1 MNLRLLAIPVAM
13 TMLSA
18 GAQQVESRAYYST
31 NADDA
36 VGKAGTITI
45 DGEFTDWSEDMII
58 ATCGANDMCTAFK
71 GSHENGVIDMYALYA
86 AWDDSNLYLAWQMCN
101 TGDTWARPGDGPLTD
116 YGRIGNKP
124 MVVALSLDPSAV
136 GMTGLLTSG
145 KSIWMDNSPGGL
157 KFTTHVDRLLYF
169 SGEVGQGE
177 PAMFRAVD
185 GKGNTNYTAGVGHES
200 FAKLG
205 IKYAMKEG
213 FHPSHLWRQK
223 TTAQWADPTT
233 LLSDP
238 EIYQNIFL
246 KESYDDLKAGT
257 PSGLKQHDYKYD
269 SFYEMM
275 IPFKALGITR
285 EWLEKN
291 GLGVRVIGTRGE
303 SAIDCIP
310 FDMTVVDNIFGEYG
324 ADNSTSHEKD
334 DWDDFTY
341 ALASVGHLRDIEHV
355 DPLPDPQPRPDDP
368 DDPDNEDEVYFT
380 TKAYNAYLDAEA
392 AGWETAFAYVWDAGN
407 SNKQYAGGW
416 PGTQMARVKF
426 DGKSY
431 FKYSFDAD
439 NLSKPMIIFNP
450 GGDNGKTADLEFHN
464 NGIYTLSGYAGSDIN
479 PSDVPVKPNDAISTV
494 GVDSSITVN
503 GLTVGANGRVEI
515 YNMTGALVAAGF
527 NSATAPV
534 AGLYVVRTAA
544 GAAKVALR

>member
-1 MNLRLLAIPVAM
+1 
-13 TMLSA
+13 
-18 GAQQVESRAYYST
+18 
-31 NADDA
+31 
-36 VGKAGTITI
+36 
-45 DGEFTDWSEDMII
+45 
-58 ATCGANDMCTAFK
+58 
-71 GSHENGVIDMYALYA
+71 
-86 AWDDSNLYLAWQMCN
+86 
-101 TGDTWARPGDGPLTD
+101 
-116 YGRIGNKP
+116 
-124 MVVALSLDPSAV
+124 
-136 GMTGLLTSG
+136 
-145 KSIWMDNSPGGL
+145 
-157 KFTTHVDRLLYF
+157 
-169 SGEVGQGE
+169 
-177 PAMFRAVD
+177 
-185 GKGNTNYTAGVGHES
+185 
-200 FAKLG
+200 
-205 IKYAMKEG
+205 
-213 FHPSHLWRQK
+213 
-223 TTAQWADPTT
+223 
-233 LLSDP
+233 
-238 EIYQNIFL
+238 
-246 KESYDDLKAGT
+246 
-257 PSGLKQHDYKYD
+257 
-269 SFYEMM
+269 MM

-291 GLGVRVIGTRGE
+291 GIGVRVIGTRGE

-380 TKAYNAYLDAEA
+380 TMAYNAYLDAEA
-392 AGWETAFAYVWDAGN
+392 AGWEAAFAYVWDAGN

-416 PGTQMARVKF
+416 PGTQMARVQF

-464 NGIYTLSGYAGSDIN
+464 NGIYTLAGYSGSDIN

-494 GVDSSITVN
+494 GVDSAITVN
-503 GLTVGANGRVEI
+503 GLTVAANGRVEI
-515 YNMTGALVAAGF
+515 YNMTGALVAAGL